1 MGRVALATCWYT
13 RRHVPVA
20 SPRYRAEGAF
30 RSTCRF
36 CESTIHSHDKK
47 HWTLSNGLDLDEL
60 AGNSEYIAVVDRGD
74 GLVIARVPI
83 EHDLSKAAL
92 KQKIDEVRL
101 HYAIEPGDPSYSVTV
116 HRRVDRGMR
125 AA

>member
-13 RRHVPVA
+13 RRHVPA
-20 SPRYRAEGAF
+20 SVPRTRAEGAF
-30 RSTCRF
+30 RSVCRF
-36 CESTIHSHDKK
+36 CESPIHSHDKK
-47 HWTLSNGLDLDEL
+47 SWTLSTGLDLDEL

-83 EHDLSKAAL
+83 ERDLSKADL
-92 KQKIDEVRL
+92 QKKIDEVRL

-116 HRRVDRGMR
+116 HRRSERGIR